1 MLDQPLL
8 SQIDIPEKDRLK
20 RRLEMKNR
28 FQKIY
33 KLFNARKKIPH
44 AYLTNLKEILGRK
57 GLKNYE
63 HLQQTLTNPSSYGPA
78 MSIPKSARFSI
89 FNKTGPGPGDYNIR
103 ENDELSTM
111 TASNSKPKFKR
122 GLSIRGKNSIII
134 YSRLEYILY
143 ICTGFSFHI
152 KN

>member
-1 MLDQPLL
+1 MLDQLLL
-8 SQIDIPEKDRLK
+8 SQIDIHGKDHQKQL
-20 RRLEMKNR
+20 LEMRNR

-33 KLFNARKKIPH
+33 KLFNARKRIPH

-103 ENDELSTM
+103 ENEDFSTL
-111 TASNSKPKFKR
+111 TISPSKSKFK
-122 GLSIRGKNSIII
+122 GSKSIRG
-134 YSRLEYILY
+134 
-143 ICTGFSFHI
+143 
-152 KN
+152 